1 MPVWA
6 RPEHRASTAHSTLIA
21 LGSVLYAG
29 VRKHSQESHR
39 RGSSPITPVFPDA
52 GLKEARTELEVLR
65 ARELVCLV
73 GGRAGR
79 AASGPVPAESAAMA
93 EVDTA
98 VEALGAGFA
107 NHDEDSASGLRLRV
121 PVPVSA
127 SVRAS
132 KRLSPWRR

>member
-65 ARELVCLV
+65 ARRVAVRFVLLLRGYDPKLESRHDFAPLAL
-73 GGRAGR
+73 AL
-79 AASGPVPAESAAMA
+79 AATLAISWTSWRFLE
-93 EVDTA
+93 
-98 VEALGAGFA
+98 
-107 NHDEDSASGLRLRV
+107 
-121 PVPVSA
+121 
-127 SVRAS
+127 
-132 KRLSPWRR
+132 KRLVAAGHRYRY